1 MVNEP
6 PSIYSSSASSN
17 YSDVISNTELST
29 AVHSRADSM
38 SETRSYVSSFAS
50 IASSVNS
57 GNSATDFIAA
67 KVANELDDGKS
78 FFRQQIFIIV
88 TSKIFNNIMLLIIL
102 INTVTMTFQAIKS
115 INSKYSWYLD
125 IIDQIFLVIYIWECS
140 LKLYAWRLYYFKS
153 WWNIFDFFIVSISIV
168 TWFLPEILTS
178 SANFDAKFL
187 RVLRVM
193 RAFRA
198 IRSIRVL
205 RAINFL
211 RSLQI
216 VVSLLIRSIPAMAN
230 IIFLAFIVIY
240 IFMIIG
246 TASFGKYDDKHFGS
260 LFKTLFRL
268 IQLMTL
274 DDWSVIYE
282 DNKKQIPIIWFYLA
296 IFIIIETFIFLN
308 LFVAVIVSNL
318 QSSKSHKIR
327 RRRIKQKIN
336 EDYLINNDNVPYKK
350 KDKLDDRK
358 FGLDDNTDEDFKSQI
373 GKYYGE
379 TLPERQQLLLSKYF
393 MLLVA
398 LEYNNC
404 SYQKQQKFWMI

>member
-1 MVNEP
+1 MSSKDSN
-6 PSIYSSSASSN
+6 SIYSSNASTN

-78 FFRQQIFIIV
+78 YFRQQIFQIV
-88 TSKIFNNIMLLIIL
+88 TSRIFNNIMLCIIL
-102 INTVTMTFQAIKS
+102 INTVTMAMQAIKS
-115 INSKYSWYLD
+115 INSKYCWYLS
-125 IIDQIFLVIYIWECS
+125 IIDQVFLVIYIWECL

-153 WWNIFDFFIVSISIV
+153 GWNLFDFFIVLISIV
-168 TWFLPEILTS
+168 TWFLPEILTA

-216 VVSLLIRSIPAMAN
+216 VVSVLIRSIPAMAN
-230 IIFLAFIVIY
+230 IVFLV
-240 IFMIIG
+240 
-246 TASFGKYDDKHFGS
+246 
-260 LFKTLFRL
+260 
-268 IQLMTL
+268 
-274 DDWSVIYE
+274 
-282 DNKKQIPIIWFYLA
+282 
-296 IFIIIETFIFLN
+296 
-308 LFVAVIVSNL
+308 
-318 QSSKSHKIR
+318 
-327 RRRIKQKIN
+327 
-336 EDYLINNDNVPYKK
+336 
-350 KDKLDDRK
+350 
-358 FGLDDNTDEDFKSQI
+358 
-373 GKYYGE
+373 
-379 TLPERQQLLLSKYF
+379 
-393 MLLVA
+393 
-398 LEYNNC
+398 
-404 SYQKQQKFWMI
+404 

>member
-1 MVNEP
+1 
-6 PSIYSSSASSN
+6 
-17 YSDVISNTELST
+17 
-29 AVHSRADSM
+29 
-38 SETRSYVSSFAS
+38 
-50 IASSVNS
+50 
-57 GNSATDFIAA
+57 
-67 KVANELDDGKS
+67 
-78 FFRQQIFIIV
+78 
-88 TSKIFNNIMLLIIL
+88 MLGIIL
-102 INTVTMTFQAIKS
+102 INTVTMALQAIKS
-115 INSKYSWYLD
+115 INSKYAWYLA
-125 IIDQIFLVIYIWECS
+125 IIDQIFLVIYIWECL

-153 WWNIFDFFIVSISIV
+153 GWNIFDFIIVLISIV
-168 TWFLPEILTS
+168 TWFLPEILTA

-211 RSLQI
+211 RSLQV
-216 VVSLLIRSIPAMAN
+216 VVSVLIRSIPAMAN
-230 IIFLAFIVIY
+230 IVFLAFIIIY

-282 DNKKQIPIIWFYLA
+282 ENKEQVPVIWFYLA
-296 IFIIIETFIFLN
+296 GFIVLETFIFLN

-318 QSSKSHKIR
+318 QSSKSR
-327 RRRIKQKIN
+327 RVRKRKIKQKIN
-336 EDYLINNDNVPYKK
+336 EEFDNNDDVVFKK
-350 KDKLDDRK
+350 KDKIDDRK
-358 FGLDDNTDEDFKSQI
+358 FGLADNTDEDFKSQI

-398 LEYNNC
+398 LEYNNS
-404 SYQKQQKFWMI
+404 SYQKQQKILDDLVDLTIEKVDETDLLNPIDDKAVNAAADAASL